1 VFLSLASAA
10 LLRSSVISALIPDT
24 MNPKQVE
31 QLMAGGGRYDVEI
44 LPQLE
49 EHLEEQLEKA
59 TYDVEANLAI
69 LKLYLLNPAEAKV
82 KVYEGILVKALMAFP
97 ATDFALCMYQIP
109 EKFHAQLKDTIK
121 LSQHLETAKFKAFW
135 KIAEEQVTAAKASD
149 GTEAVP
155 VLPGISR
162 AKGWQEAIQ
171 NFVCGVVTTTYRSIR
186 ADQLAELLNLPASDL
201 EKIIKA
207 NSWTR
212 SKDDKEVIVVRE
224 DASFEKARAEP
235 KASTTMSLDMYK
247 QLFNASSSA

>member
-1 VFLSLASAA
+1 
-10 LLRSSVISALIPDT
+10 
-24 MNPKQVE
+24 MNPEQVE

-59 TYDVEANLAI
+59 TYDLEANLAI
-69 LKLYLLNPAEAKV
+69 LKLYLLNPSEAKV

-109 EKFHAQLKDTIK
+109 EKYHAQLKDPIK
-121 LSQHLETAKFKAFW
+121 LSQHLEMAKFKAFW
-135 KIAEEQVTAAKASD
+135 KTAEEQMTAAKESE
-149 GTEAVP
+149 GSEAA
-155 VLPGISR
+155 LGGISR
-162 AKGWQEAIQ
+162 AKEWQEAVQ
-171 NFVCGVVTTTYRSIR
+171 KFVCGVVNSTYRSIH
-186 ADQLAELLNLPASDL
+186 ADQLAELLNRPASDI

-207 NSWTR
+207 NNWTR
-212 SKDDKEVIVVRE
+212 SKDDKEKIVVRE